1 MDKKKPTS
9 VKDYDLQDIYL
20 WILREFDWDEI
31 QHAYIAMN
39 NINTEVIN
47 DYNDMGVDLMKE
59 LYKFLV
65 DSLNKYNC
73 DAKRTFVNCSRNFIA
88 LFDFYDDNEVTCI
101 YCPESFRSE
110 SIASPVKLKDCDN
123 KDGTM
128 KLYNAIINSEYIMDS
143 MHLRSIY
150 DVCKKMKYNYD
161 SYYDMIKFLSS
172 LMVSAYNASKESDYG
187 GFSSSG
193 RFVVYYDKNKDVFKI
208 IFSIEEAS
216 TYLTLSKECI
226 EENDVQPN

>member
-9 VKDYDLQDIYL
+9 VEDYDLQDIYL
-20 WILREFDWDEI
+20 WILREFDWNEI
-31 QHAYIAMN
+31 QHAYIAIN

-59 LYKFLV
+59 LHKFLV
-65 DSLNKYNC
+65 DSLNKYDC
-73 DAKRTFVNCSRNFIA
+73 DAKRAFVNCSRNFIA
-88 LFDFYDDNEVTCI
+88 FFDFYGDNEVTCI

-110 SIASPVKLKDCDN
+110 SISSPVKLRDCDT

-143 MHLRSIY
+143 MHLHSIY

-172 LMVSAYNASKESDYG
+172 LMVSAYNVSKESDYG
-187 GFSSSG
+187 GFSASG

-216 TYLTLSKECI
+216 TYLTLSKEFI
-226 EENDVQPN
+226 EENDVK